1 MGEEI
6 LGGGGV
12 KKSSFYGDG
21 ESGVNENIVSLST
34 QNTIE
39 ICDYKCKLS
48 SESTGCV
55 CVCVCVCVSI
65 SLG

>member
-34 QNTIE
+34 
-39 ICDYKCKLS
+39 
-48 SESTGCV
+48 
-55 CVCVCVCVSI
+55 
-65 SLG
+65 